1 MQTVRQILKG
11 KGSEV
16 YFVPP
21 TSTVQNALELM
32 ADKEIGAVLV
42 MEADKIKGIFSER
55 DYARRGILMG
65 CSADS
70 PVEKLM
76 TCALVYIGAD
86 QTLEDCMAMMTDK
99 HIRHLPVVE
108 QGKLMGIISIGDV
121 VKAMISDQERK
132 IKNMEDY
139 IEGRGYTR

>member
-1 MQTVRQILKG
+1 VRQILKG

-16 YFVPP
+16 YSVPP

-42 MEADKIKGIFSER
+42 MEGDKIKGIFSER

-65 CSADS
+65 CTADS
-70 PVEKLM
+70 LVEKLM
-76 TCALVYIGAD
+76 TCALVYIDAD

>member
-132 IKNMEDY
+132 IKKMEDY

>member
-1 MQTVRQILKG
+1 LKG

-16 YFVPP
+16 YSVPP
-21 TSTVQNALELM
+21 SSTVQKALELM